1 MERSCTEYEAKT
13 EMRLNEC
20 KKCRDLKGMARSM
33 EEEAARSR
41 NGSIEIA
48 ETSTRFYPTIKRL
61 SGKILAR
68 RLSLSRTY

>member
-1 MERSCTEYEAKT
+1 MERPCTEHEPKT
-13 EMRLNEC
+13 EVRSNER
-20 KKCRDLKGMARSM
+20 KRCRDLKGKARSM
-33 EEEAARSR
+33 EEEEAHGR
-41 NGSIEIA
+41 NESVEIA